1 MKKALLSVFALMLAA
16 VMAVSFVAC
25 GGKDEPETTT
35 VPGVETTE
43 DVANDETTAVTDET
57 TVAADETTTA
67 ATDETTA
74 ANETTVAADET
85 TVAADETTTAGA
97 AVAPTAKADIVAL
110 YNEAAAKA
118 VSAKPGYKKT
128 VTTKL
133 NDLKMGALAKIDLV
147 RDTVGDFL
155 GEGTETVSVAKG
167 KSSKEIVKSTLS
179 AADVTAATCKLSADG
194 KYYEV
199 TITVKN
205 EKNPIKGKSALNRF
219 TNDYKDIN
227 EMRAG
232 LEDAGAAVETIDI
245 TVKTATIK
253 AKIAVDT
260 MAFSSVDYT
269 ISSDAYLTNVK
280 YTIAKVKVV
289 TGNIYTTVKYSG
301 FAY

>member
-1 MKKALLSVFALMLAA
+1 MKKALFSVLALLLATA
-16 VMAVSFVAC
+16 MVVSFAAC
-25 GGKDEPETTT
+25 GGNEEPETTT
-35 VPGVETTE
+35 VPNVEADATESGDIVEGDTTAAE
-43 DVANDETTAVTDET
+43 GDTTVADETTAVDAITDVDATADANAT
-57 TVAADETTTA
+57 TVAGETTTA
-67 ATDETTA
+67 AGTA
-74 ANETTVAADET
+74 IPQGSAA
-85 TVAADETTTAGA
+85 
-97 AVAPTAKADIVAL
+97 IVAL
-110 YNEAAAKA
+110 YNEATAKA

-147 RDTVGDFL
+147 RETVGDFL
-155 GEGTETVSVAKG
+155 GEGTETATVAKG
-167 KSSKEIVKSTLS
+167 KASKEIVKSTLT
-179 AADVTAATCKLSADG
+179 AADVANATCKLSADG

-205 EKNPIKGKSALNRF
+205 EKNPLKGKSALNRF

-232 LEDAGAAVETIDI
+232 LEEAGAAVETIDI

-260 MAFSSVDYT
+260 KAFSSVDYT

>member
-1 MKKALLSVFALMLAA
+1 MKKALFSVLAVLLAA
-16 VMAVSFVAC
+16 AMVVSFAAC
-25 GGKDEPETTT
+25 GGNETPETTT
-35 VPGVETTE
+35 VADVEAE
-43 DVANDETTAVTDET
+43 A
-57 TVAADETTTA
+57 TTA
-67 ATDETTA
+67 ADVADETTA
-74 ANETTVAADET
+74 AEADTTVAEGDTTAVDATEAATDAEAT
-85 TVAADETTTAGA
+85 TVAGETTTAGEA

-110 YNEAAAKA
+110 YNEASAKA

-147 RDTVGDFL
+147 RETVGDFL
-155 GEGTETVSVAKG
+155 GEGTETATVTKG
-167 KSSKEIVKSTLS
+167 KASKEIVKSTLT

-260 MAFSSVDYT
+260 KAFSSVDYT

>member
-1 MKKALLSVFALMLAA
+1 MKKALFSVLAVLLAA
-16 VMAVSFVAC
+16 AMVVSFAAC
-25 GGKDEPETTT
+25 GGNETPETTT
-35 VPGVETTE
+35 VADVEAEATTAP
-43 DVANDETTAVTDET
+43 DVA
-57 TVAADETTTA
+57 
-67 ATDETTA
+67 DETTA
-74 ANETTVAADET
+74 AEADTTVAEGDTTAVDATEAATDAEAT
-85 TVAADETTTAGA
+85 TVAGETTTAGEA

-110 YNEAAAKA
+110 YNEASAKA

-147 RDTVGDFL
+147 RETVGDFL
-155 GEGTETVSVAKG
+155 GEGTETATVAKG
-167 KSSKEIVKSTLS
+167 KASKEIVKSTLT
-179 AADVTAATCKLSADG
+179 AADVANATCKLSADG

-205 EKNPIKGKSALNRF
+205 EKNPLKGKSALNRF

-232 LEDAGAAVETIDI
+232 LEEAGAAVETIDI

-260 MAFSSVDYT
+260 KAFSSVDYT

>member
-1 MKKALLSVFALMLAA
+1 MKKVLFSVLAVLLAA
-16 VMAVSFVAC
+16 AMVVSFAAC
-25 GGKDEPETTT
+25 GDNETPETTT
-35 VPGVETTE
+35 VADAEA
-43 DVANDETTAVTDET
+43 DATTAGDV
-57 TVAADETTTA
+57 V
-67 ATDETTA
+67 DETTA
-74 ANETTVAADET
+74 AEADTTAAEGDTTAVDATEAATDADATTVEG
-85 TVAADETTTAGA
+85 ETTTATDVAVPADKA
-97 AVAPTAKADIVAL
+97 AIVAL
-110 YNEAAAKA
+110 YNEASAKA

-147 RDTVGDFL
+147 RETVGDFL
-155 GEGTETVSVAKG
+155 GEGTETATVAKG
-167 KSSKEIVKSTLS
+167 KASKEIVKSTLT
-179 AADVTAATCKLSADG
+179 AADVANATCKLSADG

-205 EKNPIKGKSALNRF
+205 EKNPLKGKSALNRF

-232 LEDAGAAVETIDI
+232 LEEAGAAVETIDI

-260 MAFSSVDYT
+260 KAFSSVDYT

>member
-1 MKKALLSVFALMLAA
+1 MKKALFSVLALLLATA
-16 VMAVSFVAC
+16 MVVSFAAC
-25 GGKDEPETTT
+25 GGNEKPETTT
-35 VPGVETTE
+35 VPNVEADATESGDIVEGDTTAAE
-43 DVANDETTAVTDET
+43 GDTTVADETTAADAT
-57 TVAADETTTA
+57 TVADATTDANATTVAGETTTA
-67 ATDETTA
+67 AGTVIPQGPA
-74 ANETTVAADET
+74 A
-85 TVAADETTTAGA
+85 
-97 AVAPTAKADIVAL
+97 IVAL
-110 YNEAAAKA
+110 YNEATAKA

-147 RDTVGDFL
+147 RETVGDFL
-155 GEGTETVSVAKG
+155 GEGTETATVAKG
-167 KSSKEIVKSTLS
+167 KASKEIVKSTLT
-179 AADVTAATCKLSADG
+179 AADVANATCKLSADG

-205 EKNPIKGKSALNRF
+205 EKNPLKGKSALNRF

-260 MAFSSVDYT
+260 KAFSSVDYT

>member
-1 MKKALLSVFALMLAA
+1 MKKVLFSVLALMLAA
-16 VMAVSFVAC
+16 AMIVSFAAC
-25 GGKDEPETTT
+25 GGNDEPETTT
-35 VPGVETTE
+35 EPAETTLA
-43 DVANDETTAVTDET
+43 DVQADATT
-57 TVAADETTTA
+57 
-67 ATDETTA
+67 
-74 ANETTVAADET
+74 AADET
-85 TVAADETTTAGA
+85 TVAEEPSSDEADATTVVDETTAAEVDETTTADATTEAEAA
-97 AVAPTAKADIVAL
+97 AVPTAKADIVAL

-147 RDTVGDFL
+147 RETVGDFL
-155 GEGTETVSVAKG
+155 GEGTETATVAKG
-167 KSSKEIVKSTLS
+167 KASKEIVKSTLT

-260 MAFSSVDYT
+260 KAFSSVDYT

-280 YTIAKVKVV
+280 YSIAKVKVV

>member
-1 MKKALLSVFALMLAA
+1 MKKALFSVLALLLATA
-16 VMAVSFVAC
+16 MVVSFAAC
-25 GGKDEPETTT
+25 GGNEEPETTT
-35 VPGVETTE
+35 VPNVEADATESGDIVEGDTTAAE
-43 DVANDETTAVTDET
+43 GDTTVADETTAVDATTDANAT
-57 TVAADETTTA
+57 TVAGETTTA
-67 ATDETTA
+67 AGTA
-74 ANETTVAADET
+74 IPQGPAA
-85 TVAADETTTAGA
+85 
-97 AVAPTAKADIVAL
+97 IVAL
-110 YNEAAAKA
+110 YNEATAKA

-147 RDTVGDFL
+147 RETVGDFL
-155 GEGTETVSVAKG
+155 GEGTETATVAKG
-167 KSSKEIVKSTLS
+167 KASKEIVKSTLT
-179 AADVTAATCKLSADG
+179 AADVANATCKLSADG

-205 EKNPIKGKSALNRF
+205 EKNPLKGKSALNRF

-232 LEDAGAAVETIDI
+232 LEEAGAAVETIDI

-260 MAFSSVDYT
+260 KAFSSVDYT

>member
-1 MKKALLSVFALMLAA
+1 MKKVLFSVLALMLAA
-16 VMAVSFVAC
+16 AMVVSFAAC
-25 GGKDEPETTT
+25 GGNDEPETTT
-35 VPGVETTE
+35 TPE
-43 DVANDETTAVTDET
+43 ET
-57 TVAADETTTA
+57 TVADVQADATTLPEEDSSVA
-67 ATDETTA
+67 EEASSEEADATTEIADETTA
-74 ANETTVAADET
+74 ADADATTAADAT
-85 TVAADETTTAGA
+85 TQAAA
-97 AVAPTAKADIVAL
+97 AAPTAKADIVAL

-147 RDTVGDFL
+147 RETVGDFL
-155 GEGTETVSVAKG
+155 GEGTETATVAKG
-167 KSSKEIVKSTLS
+167 KASKEIVKSTLT
-179 AADVTAATCKLSADG
+179 AADVTAASCKLSADG

-219 TNDYKDIN
+219 TNDYKDVN

-253 AKIAVDT
+253 AKIAVDSK
-260 MAFSSVDYT
+260 AFSSVDYT

-289 TGNIYTTVKYSG
+289 TGNIYTTVKYTG

>member
-1 MKKALLSVFALMLAA
+1 MKKALFSVLALLLATA
-16 VMAVSFVAC
+16 MVVSFAAC
-25 GGKDEPETTT
+25 GGNEEPETTT
-35 VPGVETTE
+35 VPNVEADATESGDIVEGDTTAAE
-43 DVANDETTAVTDET
+43 GDTTVADETTAVDAT
-57 TVAADETTTA
+57 TVADATTDANATTVAGETTTA
-67 ATDETTA
+67 AGTA
-74 ANETTVAADET
+74 IPQGPAA
-85 TVAADETTTAGA
+85 
-97 AVAPTAKADIVAL
+97 IVAL
-110 YNEAAAKA
+110 YNEATAKA

-147 RDTVGDFL
+147 RETVGDFL
-155 GEGTETVSVAKG
+155 GEGTETATVAKG
-167 KSSKEIVKSTLS
+167 KASKEIVKSTLT
-179 AADVTAATCKLSADG
+179 AADVANATCKLSADG

-205 EKNPIKGKSALNRF
+205 EKNPLKGKSALNRF

-260 MAFSSVDYT
+260 KAFSSVDYT

>member
-1 MKKALLSVFALMLAA
+1 MKKVLFSVLAVLLAA
-16 VMAVSFVAC
+16 AMVVSFAAC
-25 GGKDEPETTT
+25 GDNETPETTT
-35 VPGVETTE
+35 VADAEA
-43 DVANDETTAVTDET
+43 DATTAGDV
-57 TVAADETTTA
+57 V
-67 ATDETTA
+67 DETTA
-74 ANETTVAADET
+74 AEADTTAAEGDT
-85 TVAADETTTAGA
+85 TAVDATEAATDADATAVEGETTTATDVAVPADKA
-97 AVAPTAKADIVAL
+97 AIVAL
-110 YNEAAAKA
+110 YNEASAKA

-147 RDTVGDFL
+147 RETVGDFL
-155 GEGTETVSVAKG
+155 GEGTETATVAKG
-167 KSSKEIVKSTLS
+167 KASKEIVKSTLT
-179 AADVTAATCKLSADG
+179 AADVANATCKLSADG

-205 EKNPIKGKSALNRF
+205 EKNPLKGKSALNRF

-227 EMRAG
+227 EMRTG
-232 LEDAGAAVETIDI
+232 LEEAGAAVETIDI

-260 MAFSSVDYT
+260 KAFSSVDYT

>member
-1 MKKALLSVFALMLAA
+1 MKKALFSVLALLLATA
-16 VMAVSFVAC
+16 MVVSFAAC
-25 GGKDEPETTT
+25 GGNEEPETTT
-35 VPGVETTE
+35 VPNVEADATESGDIVEGDTTAAE
-43 DVANDETTAVTDET
+43 GDTTVADETTAADATTDVDATADANAT
-57 TVAADETTTA
+57 TVAGETTTA
-67 ATDETTA
+67 AGTA
-74 ANETTVAADET
+74 IPQGPAA
-85 TVAADETTTAGA
+85 
-97 AVAPTAKADIVAL
+97 IVAL
-110 YNEAAAKA
+110 YNEATAKA

-147 RDTVGDFL
+147 RETVGDFL
-155 GEGTETVSVAKG
+155 GEGTETATVAKG
-167 KSSKEIVKSTLS
+167 KASKEIVKSTLT
-179 AADVTAATCKLSADG
+179 AADVANATCKLSADG

-205 EKNPIKGKSALNRF
+205 EKNPLKGKSALNRF

-232 LEDAGAAVETIDI
+232 LEEAGAAVETIDI

-260 MAFSSVDYT
+260 KAFSSVDYT